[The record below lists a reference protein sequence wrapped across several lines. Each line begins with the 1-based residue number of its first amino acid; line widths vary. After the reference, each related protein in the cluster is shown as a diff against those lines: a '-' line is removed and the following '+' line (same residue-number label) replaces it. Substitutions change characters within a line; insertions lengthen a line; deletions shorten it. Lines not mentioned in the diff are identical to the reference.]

1 MLGQFLDNPARY
13 YQLNGRLCA
22 VVHIRYKEMKINNQS
37 LVIPMCAGNM
47 VFNLTTILKEKFE
60 SKAAVK

>member
-37 LVIPMCAGNM
+37 CNPNVCWKYGFQPDNH
-47 VFNLTTILKEKFE
+47 FE
-60 SKAAVK
+60 RKVRE